1 MRRSPY
7 STLLGPVFATWLVG
21 IAGAQPSLDTRHQ
34 LGLLSDILAD
44 TVTTRD
50 GVFPV
55 AAPHVRLVRDR
66 RPLPAATGGDVGAV
80 AALDCD
86 GDGRDEVFIGHSRA
100 YPGPS
105 VLLRNDGTGRFTV
118 VEDTG
123 LPSYVGWIARGDLD
137 NDGLCDLV
145 AGGTEETIFDAPPS
159 TSVTSR
165 RSGAGHG
172 PSMTLLACRA
182 TGGGRFT
189 AEPVAGP
196 PPGHPAE
203 ALWPRGGAALWMHVA
218 LADLDRDGRLDL
230 FATEAYVDP
239 GATDRLRER
248 FWIFRGE
255 PGRLVAVQTLS
266 LPPRTDGDTDDG
278 AMGSTAAS
286 VFDVDG
292 DLWPDVTLLPRSG
305 FFARHVPVLVFRNGG
320 GRLNDRPDTLAIPPD
335 PKAVEPCWFDA
346 DADGDY
352 DLLAMQTDSQGG
364 RHTLYLAEGPGIW
377 RRAGAAAGLWSTY
390 SLMCGA
396 VWGDFDQD
404 GLPDL
409 VPCLNAQ
416 HVSPCPIPLRLNLG
430 GARFGST
437 WAAFE
442 PPLVAALP
450 TALALD
456 VDGDL
461 DLDFLATP
469 RSHYIDTARA
479 EDFPAQLYRNESRGG
494 RSVVLRLVGTRSNR
508 SAIGARVEVATAT
521 GRQALEVGGG
531 GTGGTLQPPLD
542 LHVGLGDARA
552 TGAMTVRWPSGL
564 VESWEAL
571 AAGRR
576 HVLSE
581 GSGTRAR

>member
-1 MRRSPY
+1 MRKSRY
-7 STLLGPVFATWLVG
+7 STLLCPLFATWLVG
-21 IAGAQPSLDTRHQ
+21 AACAQPSLDTRHQ

-50 GVFPV
+50 GIIPI

-123 LPSYVGWIARGDLD
+123 LPSYVGWIARGDFD

-165 RSGAGHG
+165 RSGAGYG
-172 PSMTLLACRA
+172 PSTTLLACRA

-203 ALWPRGGAALWMHVA
+203 ALWPPGGAALWMHVA

-239 GATDRLRER
+239 GAPDRLLER

-255 PGRLVAVQTLS
+255 PGGLVARQALS
-266 LPPRTDGDTDDG
+266 LPPRKGGDTVD
-278 AMGSTAAS
+278 AMMGSAAAS

-305 FFARHVPVLVFRNGG
+305 FFARHVPVLVFRNVGG
-320 GRLNDRPDTLAIPPD
+320 SVDERPDTLAIPPD

-352 DLLAMQTDSQGG
+352 DLLAMQTDAQGG

-377 RRAGAAAGLWSTY
+377 RRTGAAAGLWSTY

-396 VWGDFDQD
+396 VWGDYDQD

-416 HVSPCPIPLRLNLG
+416 HVSPYPIPLRLNLG

-450 TALALD
+450 TSLALD

-461 DLDFLATP
+461 DLDLLATP
-469 RSHYIDTARA
+469 RSHYSDTARA
-479 EDFPAQLYRNESRGG
+479 EDFPAQLYRNQSRGG

-508 SAIGARVEVATAT
+508 SAIGARVEVTTARR
-521 GRQALEVGGG
+521 RQALEVGGG
-531 GTGGTLQPPLD
+531 GTSGTLQPPLD
-542 LHVGLGDARA
+542 LHVGLGDAHA
-552 TGAMTVRWPSGL
+552 TGAVTVRWPSGL
-564 VESWEAL
+564 VESWDAL